1 MLKNEQ
7 IRSQE
12 VVLIT
17 QSGENIGSVLT
28 KTALEM
34 AREAEL
40 DLVLVSPN
48 SNPPVAR
55 IMNFSK
61 FKYERERKEKE
72 AKKNQ
77 KKQELKE
84 MKFRLRIDE
93 HDFQTKVNRIR
104 EFLSDNCKVRVVVMF
119 LGRDIMF
126 KDKGEELLNK
136 VISQTSDIANV
147 TKNIK
152 MNGRDMDIFLDPD
165 LKKNVP
171 NQTK

>member
-1 MLKNEQ
+1 M
-7 IRSQE
+7 
-12 VVLIT
+12 IT

-72 AKKNQ
+72 AK
-77 KKQELKE
+77 
-84 MKFRLRIDE
+84 
-93 HDFQTKVNRIR
+93 
-104 EFLSDNCKVRVVVMF
+104 
-119 LGRDIMF
+119 
-126 KDKGEELLNK
+126 
-136 VISQTSDIANV
+136 
-147 TKNIK
+147 
-152 MNGRDMDIFLDPD
+152 
-165 LKKNVP
+165 
-171 NQTK
+171 

>member
-1 MLKNEQ
+1 
-7 IRSQE
+7 
-12 VVLIT
+12 
-17 QSGENIGSVLT
+17 
-28 KTALEM
+28 
-34 AREAEL
+34 
-40 DLVLVSPN
+40 
-48 SNPPVAR
+48 
-55 IMNFSK
+55 
-61 FKYERERKEKE
+61 
-72 AKKNQ
+72 
-77 KKQELKE
+77 

-126 KDKGEELLNK
+126 KDKGEELLKK
-136 VISQTSDIANV
+136 VIAQTSDISNV

-165 LKKNVP
+165 LKKAVP